1 MDIFTSSF
9 YRIKAKFKHRTPTYR
24 PELNE
29 QGIELSVR
37 HLKQFF
43 KFGHGRSA
51 FKTKAVHD
59 VSFDI
64 KKGECFG
71 LVGESGCG
79 KTTTGRSLIRLY
91 NITSGS
97 VYFEGRRTSAGSRWN
112 EKEIKW
118 TRIRGK
124 KRIKEL
130 RKEQKTEI
138 EKVLDTTGLIPEI
151 EKINLEL
158 SAIEQE
164 LVDLKSAYKERMQQ
178 AANIQDEEAHALKVE
193 EINKEYSSEAEIRR
207 VKMEGLNAKLKELKA
222 TVNASK
228 KSKPD
233 ETTLA
238 KVDEIKEKY
247 ASEIKAIKDHI
258 DEVTKEQIEAIAQ
271 IKYDNKHVDKKLMS
285 HMQMIFQDPVDS
297 LDPRMTVEDII
308 QEGLHIQGQYNKYSN
323 SQAVKDILIKVGLL
337 PEYASRYPHEFSG
350 GQRQR
355 IGIARALI
363 MKPQFLI
370 CDEPI
375 SALDVSIRAQIINL
389 LNDIKEEMGLT
400 IMFIAHDLS
409 VVKYF
414 CDRIAVMYYGEIV
427 ELASSDELFAHP
439 LHPYTHALL
448 SAIPKPDPLSEKKR
462 TRYVYVPA
470 RDHDYSKEAP
480 KLTEITPG
488 HWVLANSEEL
498 ARYKEKLK

>member
-1 MDIFTSSF
+1 MQLL
-9 YRIKAKFKHRTPTYR
+9 YRLKAKYKPRKVTTR
-24 PELNE
+24 PELID
-29 QGIELSVR
+29 QGVELSVR
-37 HLKQFF
+37 HLKQYF
-43 KFGHGRSA
+43 KFGHGASA

-71 LVGESGCG
+71 VVGESGCG

-97 VYFEGRRTSAGSRWN
+97 VYFEGVRVSAGTRWN

-118 TRIRGK
+118 S
-124 KRIKEL
+124 RIKGNNKIKALRQECKNVIEEL
-130 RKEQKTEI
+130 S
-138 EKVLDTTGLIPEI
+138 DTTGSMTKIAELDKEKADIEAELIVLKEEYKQRTWQASNIRDEEEKALKVAEINQEYNTEVDNRNKRLAVIEIERNRLLDTKKAAGKQTLTPETLDKI
-151 EKINLEL
+151 NAVKKEYDEKIN
-158 SAIEQE
+158 
-164 LVDLKSAYKERMQQ
+164 
-178 AANIQDEEAHALKVE
+178 
-193 EINKEYSSEAEIRR
+193 
-207 VKMEGLNAKLKELKA
+207 
-222 TVNASK
+222 
-228 KSKPD
+228 
-233 ETTLA
+233 
-238 KVDEIKEKY
+238 EIKEHILQTEREQV
-247 ASEIKAIKDHI
+247 EI
-258 DEVTKEQIEAIAQ
+258 IAQ
-271 IKYDNKHVDKKLMS
+271 AKYDNRHVDKKLMS
-285 HMQMIFQDPVDS
+285 KMQMIFQDPVDS

-308 QEGLHIQGQYNKYSN
+308 QEGLHIQGEYNKYKN
-323 SQAVKDILIKVGLL
+323 SLKVKEALIKVGLL

-363 MKPQFLI
+363 MNPSFLI

-389 LNDIKEEMGLT
+389 LNDLKEEMGLT

-462 TRYVYVPA
+462 IRYLYNPA
-470 RDHDYSKEAP
+470 NEHDYSKEAP
-480 KLTEITPG
+480 TLTEITPG
-488 HWVLANSEEL
+488 HWVLANSVEL
-498 ARYKEKLK
+498 AKYKEKLK